1 MEKMNVGG
9 FEVAMGV
16 GNWIT
21 LYHDPDVIALDTLY
35 DWPIIQCEGDMFDN
49 PLEALQSFNE
59 FAKRLHSLECEV
71 DSIILDGHAAV
82 RIVHYLNVLV
92 SRVNGYIEMVEE
104 YISNREYLGQGGEVP
119 DTSNMY
125 EVANR
130 IRKTFEFYAACT
142 TELYRAGYFTAA

>member
-21 LYHDPDVIALDTLY
+21 LYHDPDVITLDTLY

-49 PLEALQSFNE
+49 PLEALRSFNE
-59 FAKRLHSLECEV
+59 FAERIHALECEV
-71 DSIILDGHAAV
+71 DSMILDGHAAV
-82 RIVHYLNVLV
+82 RIVHYLNALV

-119 DTSNMY
+119 DTSKMY
-125 EVANR
+125 EVRNR